1 MTVSLAAR
9 NLGKAY
15 PFYARPIESLK
26 EWLRRRPQSE
36 PFWAL
41 KDVNFSLKSGASL
54 GIVGDNGAGK
64 STLLKL
70 LAGTISPSTGSVER
84 AGCVSALLELGS
96 GFDPELSGREN
107 IQLGCAT
114 LGLSPAETARQ
125 LNEII
130 AFSELDDFIER
141 PLKTYSTGMSARL
154 GFSLATCTDPEI
166 LIIDEVLSVGDE
178 HFRNKALD
186 RMMCLR
192 DQGKS
197 LVFCSHSLSE
207 VEAVCDQTIWLN
219 NGRIEMSGETSHV
232 VESYR
237 MRESSIAGRATEAAS
252 PRDIRFGGDTFL
264 SEVRLG
270 GECCKG
276 TIRTGD
282 RLEIFVTA
290 QLTREAWKDG
300 AALSIEIRRTD
311 NVVCHSVNNDV
322 DGVDMRPLGNG
333 KYGIVLVID
342 ELPLLS
348 GVYDLM
354 ICLVHKNL
362 VHCYDYWTSVAPFTV
377 TQQDDRDK
385 GIYRIKHRW
394 E

>member
-1 MTVSLAAR
+1 MPSLTAR

-15 PFYARPIESLK
+15 PFYASPIESLK
-26 EWLRRRPQSE
+26 EWLRWRPRSE
-36 PFWAL
+36 PIWAL
-41 KDVNFSLKSGASL
+41 KDVSFSLKSGGSL
-54 GIVGDNGAGK
+54 GVIGDNGAGK

-70 LAGTISPSTGSVER
+70 LAGTISPSAGSVER
-84 AGCVSALLELGS
+84 AGSVSAILELGS
-96 GFDPELSGREN
+96 GFEPELSGLEN
-107 IQLGCAT
+107 IRLGCAT
-114 LGLSPAETARQ
+114 LGLSPTETGRR

-141 PLKTYSTGMSARL
+141 PVKTYSTGMYARL
-154 GFSLATCTDPEI
+154 GFSLATCADAEI
-166 LIIDEVLSVGDE
+166 LIVDEVLSVGDE

-186 RMMCLR
+186 QMMCLR
-192 DQGKS
+192 SQGKS
-197 LVFCSHSLSE
+197 LIYCSHNLSE
-207 VEAVCDQTIWLN
+207 VEAICDQTIWLN
-219 NGRIEMSGETSHV
+219 NGRIEMSGNASDV

-237 MRESSIAGRATEAAS
+237 MRGPSIGATAEALS
-252 PRDIRFGGDTFL
+252 PRDYRFGGDTFL
-264 SEVRLG
+264 SEVTLG
-270 GECCKG
+270 GECRKG

-290 QLTREAWKDG
+290 QLTRESWKDG
-300 AALSIEIRRTD
+300 AAVSINIRGGD
-311 NVVCHSVNNDV
+311 NVICHSVNNYV
-322 DGVDMRPLGNG
+322 DGVDMQPLGNG

-342 ELPLLS
+342 ELRLLS

-377 TQQDDRDK
+377 TQPDHRDK